1 MGVEVCGLFGLIV
14 LIADVWAVV
23 KTIGS
28 QVSTGKKVFWTVLIL
43 ILPVLGLVIW
53 FVAGPRQGMKHN

>member
-1 MGVEVCGLFGLIV
+1 MGVEVGGLFGLIV

-28 QVSTGKKVFWTVLIL
+28 PVSTGKKVFWTVLIL
-43 ILPVLGLVIW
+43 LLPVLGLVIW